1 MAKKIYPGM
10 NLPSPDRLSEKNLKM
25 KNKLDFAAIVLAAG
39 KPMIVRTLNTLDQV
53 RPRQIVIVVSR
64 KGLAAIKQVTGS
76 KYTFA
81 IQSRPLGTADAAAV
95 GLKKIDKNISTIAVM
110 YGDDTAFYNPQ
121 TIIKVFR
128 HHQKTKPKITFVT
141 VEKGN

>member
-39 KPMIVRTLNTLDQV
+39 KGGRMKSSLPKVLHPIAGQPMIVRTLNTLDQV

-95 GLKKIDKNISTIAVM
+95 GLQKIDKNISTIAVM
-110 YGDDTAFYNPQ
+110 YGDDTEIGRAS
-121 TIIKVFR
+121 
-128 HHQKTKPKITFVT
+128 
-141 VEKGN
+141 